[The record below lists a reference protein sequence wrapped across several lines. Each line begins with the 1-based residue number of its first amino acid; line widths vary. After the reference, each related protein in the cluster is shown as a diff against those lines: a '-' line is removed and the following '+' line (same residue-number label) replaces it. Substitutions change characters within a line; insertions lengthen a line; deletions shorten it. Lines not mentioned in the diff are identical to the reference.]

1 MTAMNGMKWFCIGL
15 LAAGSLL
22 TTGCDDGD
30 EETTTSTATTVET
43 NTVGGVTTVTTN
55 TVVTTNAPPEDPA
68 DPADPATED
77 PEVPVISTLFA
88 PQLVSPEDDAVLDTS
103 QTRIKIR
110 FEWTAVRGADAY
122 VLELDG
128 VQHSSAL
135 TTMTLSVA
143 RDTQPH
149 TWRVRPKKTRTG
161 EIGPPSAAF
170 TFWFAV

>member
-1 MTAMNGMKWFCIGL
+1 MSAMKWMKWVCGGL
-15 LAAGSLL
+15 LAAGAALA
-22 TTGCDDGD
+22 TGCGGGD
-30 EETTTSTATTVET
+30 EEPALTTTTTVVT

-55 TVVTTNAPPEDPA
+55 TVVVPNAPPEDPA
-68 DPADPATED
+68 DPATED
-77 PEVPVISTLFA
+77 PDVPVISTLFA
-88 PQLVSPEDDAVLDTS
+88 PQLVSPEDGVVLDTS
-103 QTRIKIR
+103 QTRVKIR

-161 EIGPPSAAF
+161 EIGPPSETF
-170 TFWFAV
+170 TFWFAF

>member
-1 MTAMNGMKWFCIGL
+1 MNAMIGMKWFCLGL

-22 TTGCDDGD
+22 AAGCGGDD
-30 EETTTSTATTVET
+30 EETTVTTATTVET

-55 TVVTTNAPPEDPA
+55 TVVVTNAPPE

-88 PQLVSPEDDAVLDTS
+88 PQLVSPEDGAVLDTS
-103 QTRIKIR
+103 QTRVKVR

-128 VQHSSAL
+128 VQHASAL
-135 TTMTLSVA
+135 TAMTLSVA
-143 RDTQPH
+143 RDTHPH
-149 TWRVRPKKTRTG
+149 TWRVRPKKTSTG
-161 EIGPPSAAF
+161 EIGPPSETF